1 MFGVTGPRWNNVNN
15 CLTLTFEVC
24 CTYQVKDYDRFN
36 DSFLRRHS
44 CLFPVLRGLLRG
56 YKTPGAYLP
65 EAQRTGRFARK
76 RRRFLVQDRVVVSA
90 LQIELVFSQVNGGR
104 EIGGRG
110 PGQRE
115 DAVQE
120 KGQSFRL
127 SQIFDPLPVPGF
139 QVLQVG
145 QADVVL
151 GDLFLVFGVKL
162 AVDDIGFVD
171 LAHSQFAEVVDEIGQ
186 QQRVNRAHLRVL
198 YG

>member
-1 MFGVTGPRWNNVNN
+1 MLHFKLEFTIAYN
-15 CLTLTFEVC
+15 
-24 CTYQVKDYDRFN
+24 TYQVKDYNRFN

-76 RRRFLVQDRVVVSA
+76 RRRFLVQDKAAVSA
-90 LQIELVFSQVNGGR
+90 PQIELVFSQVNGGR

-110 PGQRE
+110 PGQLE
-115 DAVQE
+115 DAMNE
-120 KGQSFRL
+120 KGEFLGRPQV
-127 SQIFDPLPVPGF
+127 FDPLPVPGF

-151 GDLFLVFGVKL
+151 GNLFLVFGTEL
-162 AVDDIGFVD
+162 AVDDVGFVD
-171 LAHSQFAEVVDEIGQ
+171 LAHFQFAEILDEIGQ
-186 QQRVNRAHLRVL
+186 QQRVDRAHLRVL